1 MNKTAKELSFKNTEI
16 AFRHYSNS
24 QLSKAYKIFKLLGND
39 LLNDIG
45 ISLTQFALA
54 INLPISPIVKPL
66 IFTSFCGG
74 ETLEECKLTA
84 KKLAKRNVSVSLN
97 YGVEAQHDTK
107 GLKHTTE
114 VNINA
119 IEFAGKNKTI
129 KVISSKPSAF
139 GIYELLEK
147 KQKKEKFSDTEQKQF
162 DDLLEKMD
170 LICKVA
176 YENNVKIYW
185 DSEETWVQEAINEI
199 VDNLMEKYNKGKVI
213 VYNTFQM
220 YIHYKMDYLKK
231 SIARAKEKGYL
242 LGAKVVRG
250 AYMEKEREL
259 AKEENR
265 PSPIHKTKTLTDK
278 DYNKAIKLCF
288 KNIDTVSTCVASH
301 NEKSNK
307 KAVKLIEELN
317 IQKNHRHVWFYQLYG
332 MGDHITFNLA
342 EFGVNA
348 GKYLPFGPVKKVI
361 PYLIRRA
368 EENSSMDG
376 QMGRE
381 LGMLKNEKNRR
392 KSKNKG

>member
-1 MNKTAKELSFKNTEI
+1 MKDMTNKISFKNTEI
-16 AFRHYSNS
+16 AFRHYSNKELAKS
-24 QLSKAYKIFKLLGND
+24 YKIFKLLGND

-45 ISLTQFALA
+45 ISLTHFALA
-54 INLPISPIVKPL
+54 IHLPISPIVKPL

-74 ETLEECKLTA
+74 ETLAECKKVA
-84 KKLAKRNVSVSLN
+84 KKLAKRNVYVSLN

-107 GLKHTTE
+107 GMKHTTK
-114 VNINA
+114 VNIEA
-119 IEFAGKNKTI
+119 IEFAGKNDTV

-147 KQKKEKFSDTEQKQF
+147 KQKKEKFTDKEQEQF
-162 DDLLEKMD
+162 DNFLARMD
-170 LICKVA
+170 LICQIGK
-176 YENNVKIYW
+176 ENGTKIYW
-185 DSEETWVQEAINEI
+185 DSEETWVQEAINDI
-199 VDNLMEKYNKGKVI
+199 VDDLMEKYNKETVV

-220 YIHYKMDYLKK
+220 YVHYKLDYLEK
-231 SIARAKEKGYL
+231 SIARAKEKKYL
-242 LGAKVVRG
+242 LGAKIVRG

-265 PSPIHKTKTLTDK
+265 QSPIHENKKGTDK
-278 DYNKAIKLCF
+278 DFDIAVKICLENV
-288 KNIDTVSTCVASH
+288 DVVSSCIASH

-307 KAVKLIEELN
+307 KAVELMNELN
-317 IQKNHRHVWFYQLYG
+317 IPNDDKHVWFYQLFG

-342 EFGVNA
+342 EYGVNA

-381 LGMLKNEKNRR
+381 LGMIKKERKRR
-392 KSKNKG
+392 KKL

>member
-1 MNKTAKELSFKNTEI
+1 MKNQSNQISFKNTEI
-16 AFRHYSNS
+16 AFRHYSNVELAKS
-24 QLSKAYKIFKLLGND
+24 YKIFKLLGND
-39 LLNDIG
+39 LLNDLG

-54 INLPISPIVKPL
+54 MHLPIGPIVKPL

-74 ETLEECKLTA
+74 ETFEECKKTVA
-84 KKLAKRNVSVSLN
+84 KLAERNVFVSLN
-97 YGVEAQHDTK
+97 YGVEAEHNTD
-107 GLKHTTE
+107 GIKHTID
-114 VNINA
+114 INTQA
-119 IEFAGKNKTI
+119 IQFAGKNETA

-139 GIYELLEK
+139 GLYALLEK
-147 KQKKEKFSDTEQKQF
+147 KQKGTKFTENEQVEF
-162 DDLLEKMD
+162 NNLSERMD
-170 LICKVA
+170 LICKTA
-176 YENNVKIYW
+176 AENNTKIYW
-185 DSEETWVQEAINEI
+185 DSEETWVQEAINDI
-199 VDNLMEKYNKGKVI
+199 VDNLMEKYNKEQVI

-220 YIHYKMDYLKK
+220 YIHYKMAYLEK

-250 AYMEKEREL
+250 AYMEKEREV

-265 PSPIHKTKTLTDK
+265 ESPIHVNKEATDK
-278 DYNKAIKLCF
+278 DYDNAIALCLE
-288 KNIDTVSTCVASH
+288 NIELVSTCVASH

-307 KAVKLIEELN
+307 KAVEQIESLEIPLN
-317 IQKNHRHVWFYQLYG
+317 HKHVWFYQLYG

-342 EFGVNA
+342 EYGVNA

-381 LGMLKNEKNRR
+381 LGMLKKERKRR
-392 KSKNKG
+392 KKLKK

>member
-1 MNKTAKELSFKNTEI
+1 MNTPNQKLSFKNTEI
-16 AFRHYSNS
+16 AFKHYSDYE
-24 QLSKAYKIFKLLGND
+24 LAKAYKIFKLLGND
-39 LLNDIG
+39 LLNDLG

-54 INLPISPIVKPL
+54 INLPIGPIVKPL

-74 ETLEECKLTA
+74 ETLEECKKTA
-84 KKLAKRNVSVSLN
+84 KKLAERNVFVSLN
-97 YGVEAQHDTK
+97 YGVEAEHNTEGIQHTIS
-107 GLKHTTE
+107 
-114 VNINA
+114 VNSEA
-119 IEFAGKNKTI
+119 IIFAGKNESV

-139 GIYELLEK
+139 GLYELLEK
-147 KQKKEKFSDTEQKQF
+147 KQKGETFTEKEQKQF
-162 DDLLEKMD
+162 KNLLDRMD
-170 LICKVA
+170 AICKLA
-176 YENNVKIYW
+176 SENDTKIYW
-185 DSEETWVQEAINEI
+185 DSEETWVQEAINDI
-199 VDNLMEKYNKGKVI
+199 VDNLMEKYNKEKVI

-220 YIHYKMDYLKK
+220 YIHYKMDYLQK

-259 AKEENR
+259 AADEGRE
-265 PSPIHKTKTLTDK
+265 SPIHKNKKATDK
-278 DYNKAIKLCF
+278 DYNKAIELCLQ
-288 KNIDTVSTCVASH
+288 NIDIVSTCVASH

-307 KAVKLIEELN
+307 RAVKYLEEYEIKLN
-317 IQKNHRHVWFYQLYG
+317 HPHVWFYQLYG

-342 EFGVNA
+342 NYGVNA

-381 LGMLKNEKNRR
+381 LGMLKKERKRR
-392 KSKNKG
+392 KNLA

>member
-1 MNKTAKELSFKNTEI
+1 MKTSAKNLSFKNTEI
-16 AFRHYSNS
+16 AFRHYSDS
-24 QLSKAYKIFKLLGND
+24 QLKKAYRIFNLLGND
-39 LLNDIG
+39 LLNDLG

-54 INLPISPIVKPL
+54 MNLPISPIVKPL
-66 IFTSFCGG
+66 IYTSFCGG

-84 KKLAKRNVSVSLN
+84 KKLAERNVFVSLN

-107 GLKHTTE
+107 GLEHTSN
-114 VNINA
+114 VNIEA
-119 IEFAGKNKTI
+119 IRFAGKNETV

-139 GIYELLEK
+139 GLYELLEK
-147 KQKKEKFSDTEQKQF
+147 KQKEDAFTKKEQSQF
-162 DDLLEKMD
+162 DNLLSRMD
-170 LICKVA
+170 EICKIA
-176 YENNVKIYW
+176 AENDTKIYW
-185 DSEETWVQEAINEI
+185 DSEETWVQEAINDI
-199 VDNLMEKYNKGKVI
+199 VDDLMEKYNKEKVV

-250 AYMEKEREL
+250 AYMEKEREI
-259 AKEENR
+259 AENEGR
-265 PSPIHKTKTLTDK
+265 KSPIHKDKKATDK
-278 DYNKAIKLCF
+278 DYNAAITFCL
-288 KNIDTVSTCVASH
+288 NNVDTVSTCVATH

-307 KAVKLIEELN
+307 KAIKLIEELN
-317 IQKNHRHVWFYQLYG
+317 IAKNHQHVWFYQLYG

-342 EFGVNA
+342 EYGVNA

-381 LGMLKNEKNRR
+381 LSMLKKERKRR
-392 KSKNKG
+392 KKK